1 MTPVSFCG
9 HWWTLLYL
17 ESHIYEPKTKKNM
30 KSEITLFQNVSEEC
44 VSERGNSLH
53 LSDTVYRHAR
63 AARLTEFHENPKK
76 ARK

>member
-1 MTPVSFCG
+1 MVYI
-9 HWWTLLYL
+9 WY
-17 ESHIYEPKTKKNM
+17 IYEPKTKKNM

-76 ARK
+76 ARKQLFGTHIY